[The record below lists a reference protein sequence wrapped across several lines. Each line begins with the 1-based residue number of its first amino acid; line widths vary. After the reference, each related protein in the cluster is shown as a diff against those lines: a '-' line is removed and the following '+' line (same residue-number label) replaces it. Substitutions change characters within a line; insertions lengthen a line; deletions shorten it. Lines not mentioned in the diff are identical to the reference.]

1 MNARKIAAVGGR
13 RWGRRSCERRR
24 ARACA
29 GGGRRALEQRERC
42 RRGEEEE
49 SVAVAADAGGSRCG
63 VERMWESEMR
73 RCAGDECS
81 MDKVGDLE
89 WDKDGIVGWTVA
101 SWAFLSL

>member
-1 MNARKIAAVGGR
+1 M
-13 RWGRRSCERRR
+13 
-24 ARACA
+24 
-29 GGGRRALEQRERC
+29 
-42 RRGEEEE
+42 
-49 SVAVAADAGGSRCG
+49 AVAADAGGSRCG